1 MTPATIKA
9 ILNRQV
15 NADLLAKMRE
25 IYAKY
30 TPQELA
36 DVIAHIRAEIELDRW
51 DQEIDDDIA
60 ELLARRAK

>member
-15 NADLLAKMRE
+15 NQDLLAKMRS
-25 IYAKY
+25 IYAEF
-30 TPQELA
+30 TPQELG
-36 DVIAHIRAEIELDRW
+36 DVIGHIRAELELDRW

-60 ELLARRAK
+60 ELLAKRKK